1 MTNAITY
8 FSAFSGIGGFELAL
22 ENSHTQTRCAG
33 YSEVDKHALAVY
45 QQHFPAHT
53 NFGDITAINSADLP
67 GFDLL
72 VAGFPCQPFSM
83 AGRRCGLQDK
93 RGSLV
98 LDLLRIIEQKR
109 PRLLLLENVKGL
121 LSHGGG
127 TTFDRIIT
135 ALDDLGYQCQWQVLN
150 SAHFGLPQ
158 HRDRL
163 FIVGHLGSCRRP
175 QVFPFL
181 PSTSRLP
188 QQPLSKLRPS
198 GIRPVWRYSDSVCN
212 RRAALG
218 GRAVRYLTPLECE
231 RLQGFPDDW
240 TATLKDDHRY
250 RCLGN
255 AVSVPVVAAIV
266 DRLLS

>member
-22 ENSHTQTRCAG
+22 ENSHTQTSCAG
-33 YSEVDKHALAVY
+33 YSEVDAHALAVY
-45 QQHFPAHT
+45 QHHFPTHT
-53 NFGDITAINSADLP
+53 NFGNITAIDGVNLP

-72 VAGFPCQPFSM
+72 VAGFPCQSFSM

-93 RGSLV
+93 RGALV
-98 LDLLRIIEQKR
+98 LELLRVIEQKR

-127 TTFDRIIT
+127 ATFGRIIA
-135 ALDDLGYQCQWQVLN
+135 ALDDLGYHSQWQVLN

-158 HRDRL
+158 HRERV
-163 FIVGHLGSCRRP
+163 FIVGHLGNGRRL
-175 QVFPFL
+175 QVLPFL
-181 PSTSRLP
+181 PSASRLP
-188 QQPLSKLRPS
+188 QQPLSKPRPS
-198 GIRPVWRYSDSVCN
+198 GIRPVWRYRDSVCE

-218 GRAVRYLTPLECE
+218 GRAVRFLTPLECE
-231 RLQGFPDDW
+231 RLQGFPDNW
-240 TATLKDDHRY
+240 TVTLKDEHRY

-266 DRLLS
+266 DRLLR